1 MGSMMKTQPTYF
13 QLCDMIRYLSYKS
26 NYETLPLTQESK
38 EIIESA
44 LEYYMKNIDLK
55 DAA

>member
-1 MGSMMKTQPTYF
+1 MGPMMKTQPTYF

-26 NYETLPLTQESK
+26 NYESLPLTQESK

-44 LEYYMKNIDLK
+44 LEYYKNNIDQK

>member
-1 MGSMMKTQPTYF
+1 MDYMMKTQPTYF

-38 EIIESA
+38 KIIESA
-44 LEYYMKNIDLK
+44 LEYYMKNIDQK
-55 DAA
+55 DAS

>member
-1 MGSMMKTQPTYF
+1 MMKTQPTYF

-44 LEYYMKNIDLK
+44 LEYYKNNIDQK